1 MLSRLSFAAL
11 IFASLCACATDDDLN
26 ETPAPLGDFRLG
38 HNIAIA
44 DDITRGPF
52 SREMDTD
59 IIEATVQSAVGERL
73 RRYDGDGLYHLGIV
87 VGGIVL
93 AQPGVPIVYAP
104 SSVMILD
111 VTIFDNETREKINEE
126 PERIQVGE
134 GFANAVPIIGSG
146 LVRGPEEQLEN
157 LSKSAARAIED
168 WLQDNPQWFTPKPG
182 QVRVPYDLSTQA
194 PDVEQAKRRVA
205 GDAAEGVSN

>member
-1 MLSRLSFAAL
+1 MKRFVWIACVLLAAC
-11 IFASLCACATDDDLN
+11 STDEDLT
-26 ETPAPLGDFRLG
+26 ETPTALGDFRLG

-44 DDITRGPF
+44 DEVTRGPF
-52 SREMDTD
+52 SRDMDTD
-59 IIEATVQSAVGERL
+59 AIEATVQSAVAARL

-93 AQPGVPIVYAP
+93 AQPGVPVVYAP

-134 GFANAVPIIGSG
+134 GFGNAVPIIGSG
-146 LVRGPEEQLEN
+146 FVRGPEEQLEN
-157 LSKSAARAIED
+157 LSANAARAIER
-168 WLQDNPQWFTPKPG
+168 WLRDNPDWFTPKPG
-182 QVRVPYDLSTQA
+182 QVRVPYDLATQA
-194 PDVEQAKRRVA
+194 PNIDEAKRRVA
-205 GDAAEGVSN
+205 GDTSESVSN